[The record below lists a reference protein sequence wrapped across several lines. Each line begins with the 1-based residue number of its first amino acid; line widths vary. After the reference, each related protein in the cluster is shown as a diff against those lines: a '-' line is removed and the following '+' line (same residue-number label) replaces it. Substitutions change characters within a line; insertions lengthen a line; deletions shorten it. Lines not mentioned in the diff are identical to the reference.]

1 MQGTSRAYAINPDI
15 QILRGVSILLVLL
28 YHLNVPFLK
37 SGYLGVDIFFVISGF
52 LMGKLY
58 SDIGSWKDT
67 VTFYKKRLNR
77 ILPAYF
83 VTLIITLIISALIA
97 LPHEFK
103 DISRHGI
110 WSFILMPNI
119 GFWTDASYFESRYF
133 KPFLNF
139 WSLGVEIH
147 FYLIFP
153 IVAFLFRRAV
163 WLVALSAVGSF
174 ALCFLMADISAK
186 TSFFMMPLRFWEFMA
201 GLLVAKMI
209 SPNIK
214 VLKDTASPI
223 AFIGIVVLTVLGFSQ
238 TEHLKYAAPLITIFS
253 LGILLFEFPNV
264 IRNSLLSKVMQVLG
278 KYSYSIYLVHFPIIT
293 LVLYEPYTG
302 INLKPETW
310 TETLSILSLT
320 LVSSVLLYHLVEMP
334 FRKNL
339 MAQYWLPVYGTII
352 FLGIFLT
359 PVLVAQS
366 REPYSEQELKIFD
379 AWQDRTEY
387 RCGKVRR
394 ILQWEHKSCLLNNAE
409 GKVQKSYL
417 LVGNSHADSIKEVL
431 VQLAD
436 ENKADLRMMK
446 SDCSLGKGACR
457 PSQVI
462 NEMIATNSDTVIIHS
477 SEGQVSATAIKE
489 LLQEINEDS
498 ELSSKFEIVYI
509 LPVPRQG
516 FHVPQ
521 TLYELSADKI
531 WNHKKQGNITLY
543 NKRMAELNGEI
554 MNIQHDNFKMISVG
568 KSLCNPE
575 CQVLSEE
582 GDPLYYD
589 AHHLTLT
596 GASLIKPELK
606 TIFDD

>member
-1 MQGTSRAYAINPDI
+1 MQATSRAYAINPDI

-28 YHLNVPFLK
+28 YHLNVHFLK

-58 SDIGSWKDT
+58 SDIGSLKDI

-83 VTLIITLIISALIA
+83 FTLIITLIISALIV

-110 WSFILMPNI
+110 WSFLLMPNI
-119 GFWTDASYFESRYF
+119 GFWADASYFESHYF

-163 WLVALSAVGSF
+163 WLVALAAVGSF
-174 ALCFLMADISAK
+174 ALCFLMADISPK

-209 SPNIK
+209 SPNVK
-214 VLKDTASPI
+214 VLKDTAAPI
-223 AFIGIVVLTVLGFSQ
+223 AFIGIVVLTTLGFSQ
-238 TEHLKYAAPLITIFS
+238 TEHLKYAAPLMAIFS

-264 IRNSLLSKVMQVLG
+264 IRNSLPSKVMQVLG

-310 TETLSILSLT
+310 TETLSILTLT

-339 MAQYWLPVYGTII
+339 MAQYWLPVFGTII

-359 PVLVAQS
+359 PALVAQS

-394 ILQWEHKSCLLNNAE
+394 ILQWEHQSCLLNNAE

-436 ENKADLRMMK
+436 ENDADLRMMK

-457 PSQVI
+457 PAQII
-462 NEMIATNSDTVIIHS
+462 NEMIATNSDTAIIHS
-477 SEGQVSATAIKE
+477 SEGQVSASAIKE
-489 LLQEINEDS
+489 FLNEINEDS

-509 LPVPRQG
+509 LPVPRQE

-531 WNHKKQGNITLY
+531 WNHKKQGNIKLY

-554 MNIQHDNFKMISVG
+554 MNIQHDNFKVISVG
-568 KSLCNPE
+568 KSLCNPK
-575 CQVLSEE
+575 CQIFTKE
-582 GDPLYYD
+582 GYLMYYD
-589 AHHLTLT
+589 AHHLTLS
-596 GASLIKPELK
+596 GAKTLKSELSAV
-606 TIFDD
+606 FNR